1 MVSTDEIMKVLDT
14 VVDPELGMSI
24 VALELIDDLKIENS
38 KVKVAFHLTA
48 PYCPPIFALQLATD
62 VKMRISELKGVDKVE
77 VTLSGHFMADE
88 VNKRVNA
95 VQSPAPA

>member
-24 VALELIDDLKIENS
+24 TALELIDKLDIEDG

-48 PYCPPIFALQLATD
+48 PYCPPVFALQLATD
-62 VKMRISELKGVDKVE
+62 VKTKIAGLNGVKRVE
-77 VTLSGHFMADE
+77 VALSGHFMADE

-95 VQSPAPA
+95 L

>member
-1 MVSTDEIMKVLDT
+1 MVSTDDVMKVLDT

-24 VALELIDDLKIENS
+24 TALELVDKLDIEDG

-48 PYCPPIFALQLATD
+48 PYCPPVFALQLATD
-62 VKMRISELKGVDKVE
+62 VKTKVAGLDGVKKVE
-77 VTLSGHFMADE
+77 VALSGHFMADE

-95 VQSPAPA
+95 L